1 LGWRLAKA
9 ILRVSAWA
17 LALVNFWVFSRF
29 TVDDAFIT
37 WRYGQNLVEHGVW
50 NYNPTNF
57 DPTQAYTNPIFAL
70 LSVIPAF
77 FGLNVVLFFKL
88 LSLLSL
94 VAFIIFFLRRRP
106 EANLPL
112 AIFFAVPATM
122 IHIFGGLE
130 TFLFVSLML
139 LLLLAIK
146 NDEGRLAVVVTCALL
161 ITRPEAILLLVLVP
175 LLLGVS
181 WQNRRLKINWKRLAR
196 TSSVLLGFAAVLFS
210 ANVMVFSEA
219 LPNTFFVKS
228 GQYFFNGSFFLW
240 VLAFIPMIPIALL
253 KLWRVV
259 FFAVAF
265 YLPVVFSYSTSYLA
279 MDYAGRFAFQ
289 VYAPMALLAIYV
301 LALKENRVRLIQVVN
316 RRIVSVS
323 SVGIALGLLVPT
335 FSPAIADITIYY
347 PRLQAVHGELGRAAK
362 ALGRQGL
369 VHVTAMGDAGLFAYE
384 SDLPNLDIRKLGT
397 HLGAIN
403 GVDRKLVEQ
412 YGVDFALIS
421 DYAVADGVIRPYV
434 LREKLLHIC
443 DAYISPTYVIEIWTR
458 KTDARLMSVCENSQK
473 YSAGIQDFSALSAAP
488 WTDWR

>member
-1 LGWRLAKA
+1 MAKA

-17 LALVNFWVFSRF
+17 LALINFWVFSRF

-37 WRYGQNLVEHGVW
+37 WRYGQNLVGHGVW

-77 FGLNVVLFFKL
+77 LGFNAVLFFKII
-88 LSLLSL
+88 SLLAL

-112 AIFFAVPATM
+112 ALFFAVPATM
-122 IHIFGGLE
+122 IHVFSGLE

-139 LLLLAIK
+139 LLLMAIK
-146 NDEGRLAVVVTCALL
+146 NNQGRLAVAATAVLL

-175 LLLGVS
+175 LLLAVRLE
-181 WQNRRLKINWKRLAR
+181 NRRVLVNWNRLVR
-196 TSSVLLGFAAVLFS
+196 IGLVLLGFAGLIFA
-210 ANVMVFSEA
+210 ANVAVFGEA

-228 GQYFFNGSFFLW
+228 GQYFFNGSFFVWL
-240 VLAFIPMIPIALL
+240 LAFIPLVPLAFL

-259 FFAVAF
+259 IFAVAF

-301 LALKENRVRLIQVVN
+301 LALKENRERLAELWKFRAVV
-316 RRIVSVS
+316 ILAPV
-323 SVGIALGLLVPT
+323 IAVALAIPT
-335 FSPAIADITIYY
+335 LNPAVAEITTYY
-347 PRLQAVHGELGRAAK
+347 PRLQAVHGELGRVAQ
-362 ALGRQGL
+362 ALGSEGL

-384 SDLPNLDIRKLGT
+384 SELPNLDVRKLGT
-397 HLGAIN
+397 HLGAVH
-403 GVDRKLVEQ
+403 GVNRDLVER
-412 YGVDFALIS
+412 YGVDFAIIS
-421 DYAVADGVIRPYV
+421 DYTVSDSVMRPYV
-434 LREKLLHIC
+434 LRMGMIHVC
-443 DAYISPTYVIEIWTR
+443 DAYMSPTYVMEIWAL
-458 KTDARLMSVCENSQK
+458 KSDDRLIAVCENSKK
-473 YSAGIQDFSALSAAP
+473 YSTGVQDFSGLISAP